1 MIRMDAV
8 WLALGASDLRCGMD
22 SLLGKVPPVRAG
34 SVISNYCAKSTR
46 RSDYPLD
53 FLAIRR

>member
-34 SVISNYCAKSTR
+34 SIISNY
-46 RSDYPLD
+46 
-53 FLAIRR
+53 